1 MKPYIFK
8 QAFCIITLIIFTYVT
23 HSYIQNK
30 TIQIENNTLKGIILV
45 LAAALLLFICNQLL
59 YNYGQKETKFM
70 QHKLWDKMFI
80 VIFIWLAISFVVFI
94 LLFFTTSLQQIFMTH
109 PWMMLIIVYYF
120 LFFIN
125 LFVLSIIHLAVDRS
139 SKLERK
145 LLFTWTSSTLL
156 VAVILFMFPTI

>member
-8 QAFCIITLIIFTYVT
+8 QVFCIITLIIFTYVT

-80 VIFIWLAISFVVFI
+80 VIFALVLLLRANFTLGWAISPFHWAKTA
-94 LLFFTTSLQQIFMTH
+94 LRWANPNFFPNKSTDKQSHHQSHAHLVQSRAFYITFSPSDSLVQS
-109 PWMMLIIVYYF
+109 
-120 LFFIN
+120 
-125 LFVLSIIHLAVDRS
+125 LS
-139 SKLERK
+139 K
-145 LLFTWTSSTLL
+145 
-156 VAVILFMFPTI
+156 